1 MQKNTRRFRRG
12 SNPRPLAC
20 EASVITTTLRNHTIL
35 ATRRSSQVHT
45 RLLVSYRD
53 LDAPLQKVLLNIA
66 GRSLFQKFL
75 FDRDEIRTRN
85 LLIRSQTPY
94 PLGHAAARSPS
105 MVAHMNQP
113 LFSHS
118 NWLVVCLCNCQKHT
132 KQLKRQVTLNR
143 GQEEQVLGRDMQ
155 NGKGCGGG
163 GGGVGYRMTLY
174 NVRIYETSYCLHH
187 ASILLS
193 CMDGWTK
200 VISGEP
206 GHRSPY
212 LSHAKRALY
221 HLS

>member
-1 MQKNTRRFRRG
+1 
-12 SNPRPLAC
+12 
-20 EASVITTTLRNHTIL
+20 
-35 ATRRSSQVHT
+35 
-45 RLLVSYRD
+45 
-53 LDAPLQKVLLNIA
+53 
-66 GRSLFQKFL
+66 
-75 FDRDEIRTRN
+75 
-85 LLIRSQTPY
+85 
-94 PLGHAAARSPS
+94 

-118 NWLVVCLCNCQKHT
+118 NWLVVSAKNIQNTCKDR
-132 KQLKRQVTLNR
+132 QLLTGGKKNKYWEETTCRMGR
-143 GQEEQVLGRDMQ
+143 GAVEGV
-155 NGKGCGGG
+155 GGW
-163 GGGVGYRMTLY
+163 GGGVDYRMTLY

-187 ASILLS
+187 ARILLF